1 MAAGYIITPPLP
13 PKTPQPQP
21 TRPRTQVFQDPMLTT
36 PPSTR
41 VDLDRIQATAE
52 VWPLDVITRS
62 AHKSLRTTDHMK
74 NVNEKRNVAIIARIN
89 ELKEAGLWSLR
100 QPMKQKSPLRGY
112 THWDYMLKEMEWL
125 STDFYEERKF
135 KVAGAYLLSRA
146 VMEYFQAENKEDLRH
161 KV

>member
-1 MAAGYIITPPLP
+1 M
-13 PKTPQPQP
+13 
-21 TRPRTQVFQDPMLTT
+21 
-36 PPSTR
+36 
-41 VDLDRIQATAE
+41 
-52 VWPLDVITRS
+52 ITRS

-100 QPMKQKSPLRGY
+100 QPMKQKLPVRGN

-135 KVAGAYLLSRA
+135 KVAGAYLLARA
-146 VMEYFQAENKEDLRH
+146 VMEYFQAANKEDLRH
-161 KV
+161 KVRRPLEDEF